1 MRPLFF
7 SGHVAGVSSILMT
20 MTMAS
25 CRLSFL
31 VGAFKHFFNFRQGVA
46 YIYIY
51 GIILPIDE
59 LIFFKMVIAPPT
71 SFKSVAS
78 QSLLNFWNTA
88 TESAKVS
95 LNSCGSE
102 PS

>member
-1 MRPLFF
+1 MFVLKRHAAFVLFF

-46 YIYIY
+46 RIYIYIY

-59 LIFFKMVIAPPT
+59 LHHFSRWLLHHQPALNQSPVK
-71 SFKSVAS
+71 AS
-78 QSLLNFWNTA
+78 
-88 TESAKVS
+88 
-95 LNSCGSE
+95 
-102 PS
+102 